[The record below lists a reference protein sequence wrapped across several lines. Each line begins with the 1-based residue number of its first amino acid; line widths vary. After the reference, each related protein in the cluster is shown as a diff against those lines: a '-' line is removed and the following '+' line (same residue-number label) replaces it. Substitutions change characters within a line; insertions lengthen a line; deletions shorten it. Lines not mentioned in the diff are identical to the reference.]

1 MTNNPTIGKPRR
13 GKLKITNVSV
23 LRIIESYYE
32 LKGLKVAMEKL
43 EQLNELFSTESGW
56 NEASAEI
63 MQYLTEKRKEEQQ
76 KQREE
81 KLEELRTAAPNIH
94 LQNNATSTSD
104 AKNIGKVEVE
114 QMDVDVKS
122 PGNNIARIIKIGDSK
137 DDE

>member
-1 MTNNPTIGKPRR
+1 MTTKTSTGKPRR

-43 EQLNELFSTESGW
+43 EQLNELFSTEPGW

-94 LQNNATSTSD
+94 LQNNSTNTNN
-104 AKNIGKVEVE
+104 AKNIEKAEIE
-114 QMDVDVKS
+114 QMDVEVKS
-122 PGNNIARIIKIGDSK
+122 PGNNIARLINLGDSK
-137 DDE
+137 NDE

>member
-1 MTNNPTIGKPRR
+1 MTTKPSIGKNRR
-13 GKLKITNVSV
+13 GKLKITKDSV

-43 EQLNELFSTESGW
+43 EQLNELFSTEPGW

-81 KLEELRTAAPNIH
+81 KLEELRTAAPTISV
-94 LQNNATSTSD
+94 TSE
-104 AKNIGKVEVE
+104 AKAVGKAEVE
-114 QMDVDVKS
+114 QMDVEVKS
-122 PGNNIARIIKIGDSK
+122 PGNNIARLINLGDSK
-137 DDE
+137 NDE

>member
-1 MTNNPTIGKPRR
+1 MTTKPSIGKNRR
-13 GKLKITNVSV
+13 GKLKITKDSV

-43 EQLNELFSTESGW
+43 EQLNELFSTEPGW

>member
-1 MTNNPTIGKPRR
+1 MTTKPSIGKPRR

-43 EQLNELFSTESGW
+43 EQLNELFSTEPGW
-56 NEASAEI
+56 NEASAEV
-63 MQYLTEKRKEEQQ
+63 MQYLTEKRKEERQ

-81 KLEELRTAAPNIH
+81 KLEELRTAAPTISV
-94 LQNNATSTSD
+94 TSE
-104 AKNIGKVEVE
+104 AKAVGKTEVG
-114 QMDVDVKS
+114 QMDVEVNS
-122 PGNNIARIIKIGDSK
+122 PGNNIARIINIGDSK

>member
-1 MTNNPTIGKPRR
+1 MTTNPSTGKPRR

-43 EQLNELFSTESGW
+43 EQLNELFSTEPGW
-56 NEASAEI
+56 NEASAEV

-81 KLEELRTAAPNIH
+81 KLEELRTAAPTISV
-94 LQNNATSTSD
+94 TSE
-104 AKNIGKVEVE
+104 AKAVGKAEVE
-114 QMDVDVKS
+114 QMDVEVKS
-122 PGNNIARIIKIGDSK
+122 PGNNIARLINLGDSK
-137 DDE
+137 NDE

>member
-43 EQLNELFSTESGW
+43 EQLNELFSTEPGW

-81 KLEELRTAAPNIH
+81 KLEELRTAAPTISV
-94 LQNNATSTSD
+94 TSE
-104 AKNIGKVEVE
+104 AKAVGKAEVE

-122 PGNNIARIIKIGDSK
+122 PGNNIARIINIGDSK
-137 DDE
+137 DNE

>member
-1 MTNNPTIGKPRR
+1 MTTKPSIGKPRR

-43 EQLNELFSTESGW
+43 EQLNELFSTEPGW

-81 KLEELRTAAPNIH
+81 KLEELRTAAPTISV
-94 LQNNATSTSD
+94 TSE
-104 AKNIGKVEVE
+104 AKAVGKAEVE

-122 PGNNIARIIKIGDSK
+122 PGNNIARIINLGDSK
-137 DDE
+137 DNE

>member
-1 MTNNPTIGKPRR
+1 MTTKPSTGKPRR

-43 EQLNELFSTESGW
+43 EQLNELFSTEPGW
-56 NEASAEI
+56 NETSAEI

-81 KLEELRTAAPNIH
+81 KLEELRTAAPTISV
-94 LQNNATSTSD
+94 TSE
-104 AKNIGKVEVE
+104 AKAVGKAEVE
-114 QMDVDVKS
+114 QMDVEVKS
-122 PGNNIARIIKIGDSK
+122 PGNNIARIINLGDSK
-137 DDE
+137 NDE

>member
-1 MTNNPTIGKPRR
+1 MTTKTSTGKPRR

-43 EQLNELFSTESGW
+43 EQLNELFSTEPGW

-81 KLEELRTAAPNIH
+81 KLEELRTSAPTISV
-94 LQNNATSTSD
+94 TSE
-104 AKNIGKVEVE
+104 AKAVGKAEVE
-114 QMDVDVKS
+114 QMDVEVKS
-122 PGNNIARIIKIGDSK
+122 PGNNIARLINLGDSK
-137 DDE
+137 NDE

>member
-1 MTNNPTIGKPRR
+1 MTTKPSTGKPRR

-43 EQLNELFSTESGW
+43 EQLNELFSTEPGW
-56 NEASAEI
+56 NETSAEI

-81 KLEELRTAAPNIH
+81 KLEELRTGAPTISV
-94 LQNNATSTSD
+94 TSE
-104 AKNIGKVEVE
+104 AKAVGKAEVE
-114 QMDVDVKS
+114 QMDVEVKS
-122 PGNNIARIIKIGDSK
+122 PGNNIARIINLGDSK
-137 DDE
+137 NDE

>member
-1 MTNNPTIGKPRR
+1 MTTKTSTGKPRR

-43 EQLNELFSTESGW
+43 EQLNELFSTEPGW

-63 MQYLTEKRKEEQQ
+63 IQYLTEKRKEEQQ

-81 KLEELRTAAPNIH
+81 KLEELRTAAPTISV
-94 LQNNATSTSD
+94 TSE
-104 AKNIGKVEVE
+104 AKAVGKAEVE
-114 QMDVDVKS
+114 QMDVEVKS
-122 PGNNIARIIKIGDSK
+122 PGNNIARLINLGDSK
-137 DDE
+137 NDE

>member
-43 EQLNELFSTESGW
+43 EQLNELFSTEPGW

-63 MQYLTEKRKEEQQ
+63 MQYLTEKRKEERQ

-81 KLEELRTAAPNIH
+81 KLEELRTAAPRIVMAN
-94 LQNNATSTSD
+94 
-104 AKNIGKVEVE
+104 KNEARSIDKMEIGEMGVEVN
-114 QMDVDVKS
+114 S
-122 PGNNIARIIKIGDSK
+122 AGNNIARIINIGDSK

>member
-43 EQLNELFSTESGW
+43 EQLNELFSTEPGW

-94 LQNNATSTSD
+94 LQNNSTSTSD

-137 DDE
+137 DEE

>member
-43 EQLNELFSTESGW
+43 EQLNELFSTEPGW

-114 QMDVDVKS
+114 QMDIDVKS

>member
-1 MTNNPTIGKPRR
+1 MTTNPSTGKPRR

-43 EQLNELFSTESGW
+43 EQLNELFSTEPGW

-81 KLEELRTAAPNIH
+81 KLEELRTAAPTISV
-94 LQNNATSTSD
+94 TSE
-104 AKNIGKVEVE
+104 AKAVGKAEIE
-114 QMDVDVKS
+114 QMDVEVKS
-122 PGNNIARIIKIGDSK
+122 PGNNIARLINLGDSK
-137 DDE
+137 NDE

>member
-1 MTNNPTIGKPRR
+1 MTTKTSTGKPRR

-23 LRIIESYYE
+23 LRIIESFYE

-43 EQLNELFSTESGW
+43 EQLNELFSTEPGW

-81 KLEELRTAAPNIH
+81 KLEELRTAAPTISV
-94 LQNNATSTSD
+94 TSE
-104 AKNIGKVEVE
+104 AKAVGKAEVE
-114 QMDVDVKS
+114 QMDVEVKS
-122 PGNNIARIIKIGDSK
+122 PGNNIARLINLGDSK
-137 DDE
+137 NDE

>member
-1 MTNNPTIGKPRR
+1 MTTKPSTGKPRR

-43 EQLNELFSTESGW
+43 EQLNELFSTEPGW

-81 KLEELRTAAPNIH
+81 KLEELRTAAPTISV
-94 LQNNATSTSD
+94 TSE
-104 AKNIGKVEVE
+104 AKAVGKAEVE
-114 QMDVDVKS
+114 QMDVEVKS
-122 PGNNIARIIKIGDSK
+122 PGNNIARLINLGDSK
-137 DDE
+137 NDE

>member
-1 MTNNPTIGKPRR
+1 MTTKPSIGKNRR
-13 GKLKITNVSV
+13 GKLKITKDSV

-43 EQLNELFSTESGW
+43 EQLNELFSTEPGW

-63 MQYLTEKRKEEQQ
+63 MQYLTEKRKEDQQ

-81 KLEELRTAAPNIH
+81 KLEELRTAAPTISV
-94 LQNNATSTSD
+94 TSE
-104 AKNIGKVEVE
+104 AKAVGKAEVE

-122 PGNNIARIIKIGDSK
+122 PGNNIARIINIGDSK
-137 DDE
+137 DNE

>member
-1 MTNNPTIGKPRR
+1 MTTKTSTGKPRR

-43 EQLNELFSTESGW
+43 EQLNELFSTEPGW

-81 KLEELRTAAPNIH
+81 KLEELRTAAPTISV
-94 LQNNATSTSD
+94 TSE
-104 AKNIGKVEVE
+104 AKAVGKAEVE
-114 QMDVDVKS
+114 QMDVEVKS
-122 PGNNIARIIKIGDSK
+122 PGNNIARLINLGDSK
-137 DDE
+137 NDE

>member
-1 MTNNPTIGKPRR
+1 MTTKTSTGKPRR

-43 EQLNELFSTESGW
+43 EQLNELFSTEPGW

-81 KLEELRTAAPNIH
+81 KLEELRESAPKFVMANTNNIE
-94 LQNNATSTSD
+94 
-104 AKNIGKVEVE
+104 AKAVGKTEVG
-114 QMDVDVKS
+114 QMDVEVKS
-122 PGNNIARIIKIGDSK
+122 PGNNIARIINIGDNN
-137 DDE
+137 DED